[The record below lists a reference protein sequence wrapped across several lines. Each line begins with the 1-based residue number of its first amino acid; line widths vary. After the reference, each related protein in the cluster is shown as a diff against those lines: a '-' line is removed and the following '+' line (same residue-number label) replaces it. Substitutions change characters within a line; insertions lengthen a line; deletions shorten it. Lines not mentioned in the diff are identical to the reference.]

1 MNNLSEI
8 RHYIPLS
15 SPVDTAASTV
25 TTVGVDVG
33 DCTSVDFLVFFGS
46 ITGDTVVVTVEECTS
61 AAGAGN
67 TAIGFEYRYTA
78 AAGTDT
84 LGAIATATSAGVT
97 VTADDDDK
105 ILIISIDPALVA
117 AAGGPYARV
126 VANPG
131 GSASAVE
138 IAILAS
144 VTPRNAQNI
153 PASLV
158 D

>member
-1 MNNLSEI
+1 MNNLSEVK
-8 RHYIPLS
+8 HYIPLA
-15 SPVDTAASTV
+15 SPVDTVAATV

-33 DCTSVDFLVFFGS
+33 DCTAVDFLVFFGT
-46 ITGDTVVVTVEECTS
+46 ITGDTVVVTVEECTT

-67 TAIGFEYRYTA
+67 TAVVFDYRYTA

-84 LGAIATATSAGVT
+84 LGAIATATTGGVT

-105 ILIISIDPALVA
+105 ILIISVDPAIIA

-126 VANPG
+126 IANPG
-131 GSASAVE
+131 AGASPCE
-138 IAILAS
+138 IAILAA

-153 PASLV
+153 PSSLV